1 MRAEREKQPTP
12 RCPSFIQRTSYMS
25 TTTLTAPERQAK
37 LETLATFDRITLDG
51 STVKELRELAR
62 GVVTNMTK
70 LNKVEFVDHITDLTA
85 DIREANRIALEVA
98 ALEVAETRERNM
110 ELEAANLTPA
120 TPEGYRVALGIEG
133 TNDTIETVKTELD
146 YVARTASDR
155 EQLIE
160 LVDNI
165 AFKYCF
171 EQRVSYQPTT
181 RKSNATKMYKALDI
195 WLESLSGN
203 HADDDRKTAVVR
215 FKKMMGTLYYQQ
227 NIDIAVSYKAKV
239 KTRIDGRRDISAQ
252 PLIDRAI
259 SELENL
265 SDHRNVAIAL
275 AIVTGRRMAEI
286 LAVGRFELSSTEG
299 HLLFTGQSKTR
310 GSTAGNSTEVFD
322 IPVLAE
328 PELILKAI
336 EYLDNDS
343 DKYRLETTE
352 EVNKKYSKSLSRKM
366 VEWSTFAGVTM
377 EFKSLRALYA
387 SVCFERLATDT
398 DNENSYFASILGHG
412 EKDITTAFSYMVWN
426 IID

>member
-1 MRAEREKQPTP
+1 M
-12 RCPSFIQRTSYMS
+12 
-25 TTTLTAPERQAK
+25 
-37 LETLATFDRITLDG
+37 
-51 STVKELRELAR
+51 
-62 GVVTNMTK
+62 
-70 LNKVEFVDHITDLTA
+70 DLTA
-85 DIREANRIALEVA
+85 DIRTTRRIALEVA
-98 ALEVAETRERNM
+98 ALEVAKTQEENA
-110 ELEAANLTPA
+110 ELKAAKLSPA
-120 TPEGYRVALGIEG
+120 TPEGYRAALGIEG
-133 TNDTIETVKTELD
+133 TEGTIETVKTELD
-146 YVARTASDR
+146 NVARTASDL

-171 EQRVSYQPTT
+171 EQRVSYQATT
-181 RKSNATKMYKALDI
+181 RKSNATKMYKALDV

-203 HADDDRKTAVVR
+203 FADDDRKTVVAR
-215 FKKMMGTLYYQQ
+215 FKKMMGTLNYQQ
-227 NIDIAVSYKAKV
+227 NIDIATSYKAKV
-239 KTRIDGRRDISAQ
+239 KTRIDGRRDIAAQ

-259 SELENL
+259 KELENL
-265 SDHRNVAIAL
+265 SDYRNVAIAL

-286 LAVGRFELSSTEG
+286 LAVGRFELSGTKN

-328 PELILKAI
+328 PELILKAF
-336 EYLDNDS
+336 EYLDNDK
-343 DKYRLETTE
+343 DKYRQETTE

-366 VEWSTFAGVTM
+366 VVWSDFAGVTM

-387 SVCFERLATDT
+387 SVCFERLAADT
-398 DNENSYFASILGHG
+398 DNENSYFAKILGHG